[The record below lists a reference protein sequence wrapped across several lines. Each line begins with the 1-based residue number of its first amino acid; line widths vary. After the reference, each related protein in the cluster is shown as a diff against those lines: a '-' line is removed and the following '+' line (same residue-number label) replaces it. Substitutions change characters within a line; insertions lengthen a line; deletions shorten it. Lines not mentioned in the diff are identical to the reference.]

1 MGEGRDMI
9 RVGIVGLGKMGL
21 SHHALFHAHPEVEV
35 AGVCDSSR
43 YVLSVL
49 GKYTDVDTYSDY
61 EEMLERVSID
71 AVVIATPSKAHT
83 GMVTSALERGL
94 HVFCEK
100 PLTLGPEESESL
112 AATAQERAL
121 ATQVGYHNRFVAT
134 FREVKKLL
142 DAGVI
147 GDLHQVTG
155 EAYGPVIL
163 KPQGRTWRSQR
174 TEGGGCLYDYAAHVI
189 NLINWYCGMPSGVG
203 GTALPSFFSRDT
215 DDAALSTLYFDSG
228 LTGQL
233 TVNWSD
239 ESYRKMTTRITIRGS
254 NGRIY
259 ADRQELQV
267 YLRDADGAPDGYGK
281 GWNVR
286 YTTELTPPV
295 WFYLR
300 GEEYSEQV
308 DAFVKRAA
316 QGEVEGTNDFAS
328 AAMTDRTIAMM
339 VADAVGGPSTEG
351 LNGAES
357 AVPAKRRRRLLARRS
372 AS

>member
-1 MGEGRDMI
+1 MV

-21 SHHALFHAHPEVEV
+21 SHHAIFNAHPDVQV

-49 GKYTDVDTYSDY
+49 GKYTGVDTYSDY
-61 EEMLERVSID
+61 EAMLEQVPLD
-71 AVVIATPSKAHT
+71 AVVIATPSSAHT
-83 GMVTSALERGL
+83 PMVQTALERGL

-100 PLTLGPEESESL
+100 PLTLDADESEGL
-112 AATAQERAL
+112 AATARERAL

-134 FREVKKLL
+134 FREVRKLL
-142 DAGVI
+142 DAGVL

-163 KPQGRTWRSQR
+163 KSQGRTWRSQR

-189 NLINWYCGMPSGVG
+189 NLINWYCGLPEGVG
-203 GTALPSFFSRDT
+203 GTALPSLFSRDT
-215 DDAALSTLYFDSG
+215 DDAALSTLYFDGG

-239 ESYRKMTTRITIRGS
+239 ESYRKMTTRITLRGS

-259 ADRQELQV
+259 ADRQEIQV
-267 YLRDADGAPDGYGK
+267 YLRDADGAPEGYRQ

-308 DAFVKRAA
+308 DAFVKRAQ
-316 QGEVEGTNDFAS
+316 QGAVEGTNDFAG

-339 VADAVGGPSTEG
+339 VADAEGGPSTSRA
-351 LNGAES
+351 NGA
-357 AVPAKRRRRLLARRS
+357 AAAPVKRRRRRLLARKE
-372 AS
+372 AA

>member
-1 MGEGRDMI
+1 MI
-9 RVGIVGLGKMGL
+9 RVGMVGLGKMGL
-21 SHHALFHAHPEVEV
+21 SHHALFNAHPGVSV

-49 GKYTDVDTYSDY
+49 GRYTEVETYSDY
-61 EEMLERVSID
+61 EEMLEEARLD
-71 AVVIATPSKAHT
+71 AVVIATPSRAHT
-83 GMVTSALERGL
+83 SMVAAALERGL

-100 PLTLGPEESESL
+100 PLTLDPGESEGL
-112 AATAQERAL
+112 AETAAERAL

-142 DAGVI
+142 GAGAL
-147 GDLHQVTG
+147 GELHQVTG

-163 KPQGRTWRSQR
+163 KSQGRTWRSQR

-189 NLINWYCGMPSGVG
+189 NLINWYCGTPEAIG
-203 GTALPSFFSRDT
+203 GTALPSLFSRDT
-215 DDAALSTLYFDSG
+215 DDAALSTLYFGNG

-233 TVNWSD
+233 NVNWSD
-239 ESYRKMTTRITIRGS
+239 ESYRKMTTRITLRGS

-259 ADRQELQV
+259 ADRQEIQV
-267 YLRDADGAPDGYGK
+267 YLRDAGGAPDGYGQ

-308 DAFVKRAA
+308 DSFVKRASNGA
-316 QGEVEGTNDFAS
+316 TEGVNDFAS
-328 AAMTDRTIAMM
+328 AAQTDRTIAMM
-339 VADAVGGPSTEG
+339 VADAARSPSTEHAHEDG
-351 LNGAES
+351 ETAT
-357 AVPAKRRRRLLARRS
+357 PKRRRRLLARRS
-372 AS
+372 SA

>member
-1 MGEGRDMI
+1 MI

-21 SHHALFHAHPEVEV
+21 SHHAIFNAHPDVEV

-49 GKYTDVDTYSDY
+49 GKYTEVDTYSDY
-61 EEMLERVSID
+61 QGMLEQVPLD
-71 AVVIATPSKAHT
+71 AVVIATPTSAHT
-83 GMVTSALERGL
+83 SMVGAALERGL

-100 PLTLGPEESESL
+100 PLTLDPDESERL

-142 DAGVI
+142 DSGVL
-147 GDLHQVTG
+147 GELHQVTG

-189 NLINWYCGMPSGVG
+189 NLINWYCGVPDGVG

-215 DDAALSTLYFDSG
+215 DDAALSTLYFQSG

-239 ESYRKMTTRITIRGS
+239 ESYRKMTTRITLRGS

-259 ADRQELQV
+259 ADRQEIQV
-267 YLRDADGAPDGYGK
+267 YLRDADGAPDGYGE

-300 GEEYSEQV
+300 GEEYSAQV
-308 DAFVKRAA
+308 EAFVR
-316 QGEVEGTNDFAS
+316 QVEAGVPDGLNDFAS
-328 AAMTDRTIAMM
+328 AAATDRSIAMM
-339 VADAVGGPSTEG
+339 VADAAVGPSTQGSG
-351 LNGAES
+351 LAAERMPM
-357 AVPAKRRRRLLARRS
+357 AAPRRRFWRR
-372 AS
+372 AA